1 MTVAAG
7 TMKRTLV
14 VFVLLATATAIAQD
28 DKNPVTSVVK
38 GILPRQQKNLVAAAE
53 EMPADKFGFRPTPE
67 QMTFG
72 NLVLHIIQSN
82 SYLCAKIG
90 EIPEAKSPGLKET
103 DGKDRLV
110 TALKASFDF
119 CSTAL
124 AKVDDSKLGRPL
136 QRGCHVSAP
145 KRIVAAN
152 STRKEVKRGP
162 S

>member
-1 MTVAAG
+1 
-7 TMKRTLV
+7 MKRMHV
-14 VFVLLATATAIAQD
+14 VFVLLATATAFAQD
-28 DKNPVTSVVK
+28 NKNPVTSVVK
-38 GILPRQQKNLVAAAE
+38 EILPRQQKNLVAAAE

-90 EIPEAKSPGLKET
+90 EVPEAKSPGLKET

-110 TALKASFDF
+110 TALKARFDF

-124 AKVDDSKLGRPL
+124 SKADDSKIADTSIIHG
-136 QRGCHVSAP
+136 
-145 KRIVAAN
+145 I
-152 STRKEVKRGP
+152 
-162 S
+162 